1 MKMYNLVFIIL
12 ILMLIIPDIFFYFK
26 LRNNKSKPVFIVLH
40 LMGVLFFSS
49 IFVYIKFGMES
60 SQNFR
65 IVVWIMWF
73 YYLFLLIYIPKIIH
87 ITFYFLNYLFKKKF
101 KRDTLYFDKI
111 RIAITVFV
119 IVIMLVGAFV
129 TPNNFDVIKTELQ
142 IKDLPKAFD
151 GYRIIQLSDIHL
163 GSWGREYGKMK
174 KIVRLVNKQ
183 QPDIIVFTGDMVNN
197 YAEEMIGWKP
207 VFSGFDRKC
216 PKYAVTGNH
225 DYGDYTDWKTEDDK
239 KQNRLKIN
247 QTITDFGF
255 RLLLNEHIYLKKGND
270 SLLLAGVENW
280 GKTNQS
286 RYCDL
291 KKALS
296 GSKSGEPKI
305 LLSHDPD
312 HWAEEVIGRE
322 DIVLTLSGH
331 THAAQL
337 GVKIGNRL
345 FSPAAFVF
353 KYWVGLYHHV
363 DQYLYVNKGLGY
375 IGLPMQ
381 IGVRP
386 EITLI
391 ILRTKQE

>member
-1 MKMYNLVFIIL
+1 MKMYNVVFIIL

-40 LMGVLFFSS
+40 LLGVVFFSS

-60 SQNFR
+60 SNNFR
-65 IVVWIMWF
+65 IIVWVMWF
-73 YYLFLLIYIPKIIH
+73 YFLFLLIYIPKIIH

-101 KRDTLYFDKI
+101 KRDTYYFDKI
-111 RIAITVFV
+111 RIVITVFV
-119 IVIMLVGAFV
+119 VVIMLVGAFV
-129 TPNNFDVIKTELQ
+129 TPNNFDVIKVELHV
-142 IKDLPKAFD
+142 KHLPTSFD

-183 QPDIIVFTGDMVNN
+183 HPDLIVFTGDMVNN
-197 YAEEMIGWKP
+197 YADEMLGWKP
-207 VFSGFDRKC
+207 SFSGLDKKI
-216 PKYAVTGNH
+216 PKYAITGNH
-225 DYGDYTDWKTEDDK
+225 DYGDYTDWKSENDR
-239 KQNRLKIN
+239 KQNILKIK
-247 QTITDFGF
+247 QSIADFGF
-255 RLLLNEHIYLKKGND
+255 RLLLNEHVYLKKGND
-270 SLLLAGVENW
+270 SLMMVGVENW
-280 GKTNQS
+280 GKSGKS
-286 RYCDL
+286 RYCNL
-291 KKALS
+291 NKAIS
-296 GSKSGEPKI
+296 GSKRGELKI
-305 LLSHDPD
+305 LLSHDPN

-322 DIVLTLSGH
+322 DIFLTLSGH

-337 GVKIGNRL
+337 GIKIGNRL

-353 KYWVGLYHHV
+353 KYWAGLYQHV
-363 DQYLYVNKGLGY
+363 NQYLYVNKGLGY

-391 ILRTKQE
+391 VLKCK